1 VLVRDVTDRR
11 RAEERLARSAREMRA
26 LSARLQTIREEEGA
40 RVAREVHDEIGQAL
54 TALGLDVAWLAN
66 NLGRQ
71 SSRAKSA
78 EKLRAMAK
86 LIELTTGSVE
96 RIAADLRPGIL
107 DEVGLGAAAE
117 WAVREFQDR
126 TGIDCGLESNLNGES
141 FDSDRATAAF
151 RILQEALT
159 NVVRHARARHVDVCL
174 GVESGELRLEVRDDG
189 VGIDARQIADPRS
202 LGLLGMRERAHALDG
217 DFEIA
222 PYPDGGTLVTARIP
236 LRSTSD
242 RRSGTRRKK
251 ESDAT
256 DSGRR

>member
-1 VLVRDVTDRR
+1 
-11 RAEERLARSAREMRA
+11 
-26 LSARLQTIREEEGA
+26 
-40 RVAREVHDEIGQAL
+40 
-54 TALGLDVAWLAN
+54 
-66 NLGRQ
+66 
-71 SSRAKSA
+71 
-78 EKLRAMAK
+78 
-86 LIELTTGSVE
+86 
-96 RIAADLRPGIL
+96 
-107 DEVGLGAAAE
+107 
-117 WAVREFQDR
+117 
-126 TGIDCGLESNLNGES
+126 
-141 FDSDRATAAF
+141 
-151 RILQEALT
+151 LT

-256 DSGRR
+256 DSGRRRGRQRSSSPDKSGGTSSSLTFRCPIRMGST